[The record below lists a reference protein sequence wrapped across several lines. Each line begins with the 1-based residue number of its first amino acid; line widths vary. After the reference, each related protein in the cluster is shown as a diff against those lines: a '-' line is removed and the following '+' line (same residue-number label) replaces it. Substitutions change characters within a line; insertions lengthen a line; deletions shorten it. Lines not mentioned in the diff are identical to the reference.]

1 MREESI
7 MPTKRRTRNAKERN
21 DEAGT
26 VRYAV
31 VGLGWIAQSAVL
43 PAFAGARRNSK
54 LEALVSD
61 DDTKLKALGGKYGVE
76 KRYSYDEFDRCLAD
90 SDLDAVFIAL
100 PNTMH
105 RTYTEAAARA
115 GKHVLCEK
123 PMAMTEQ
130 DCRSMIDSCKS
141 ADVRLMI
148 AYRLHFEKA
157 NLAAA
162 ELVQSGRIGEPR
174 IFDSVFVNDVEAGN
188 LRLRA
193 GEGGPLYDIGTYCV
207 NAARSLFRAEPVEV
221 SAWHERRSGDPR
233 FADVPEITA
242 GRLRFPDDRIAS
254 FVCSFGG
261 SSASQYQVVG
271 TKGVLCVDPAY
282 SIGDDLVH
290 SLTIKGKTTTRTF
303 PGRDQFAAE
312 LLAFSDCV
320 LDGSEPEPSGEEG
333 LADVRVLEAL
343 DESAKNGGRTVK
355 LSPFKR
361 SRYPGMEQERSRP
374 KGRKARLVHAED
386 PERATAS

>member
-1 MREESI
+1 
-7 MPTKRRTRNAKERN
+7 MPTKERARKSNGRN
-21 DEAGT
+21 DETGAI
-26 VRYAV
+26 RYAV
-31 VGLGWIAQSAVL
+31 IGLGWIAQSAVL
-43 PAFAGARRNSK
+43 PAFARARRNSK

-61 DDTKLKALGGKYGVE
+61 DDTKLKVLGRKYKVD
-76 KRYSYDEFDRCLAD
+76 KLYSYDELDRCLAD
-90 SDLDAVFIAL
+90 PELDAVFIAL

-130 DCRSMIDSCKS
+130 DCRSMIDTCKN
-141 ADVRLMI
+141 ADVRLMV

-174 IFDSVFVNDVEAGN
+174 IFDSVFVNDVEQGN

-193 GEGGPLYDIGTYCV
+193 GEGGPLFDIGIYCL
-207 NAARSLFRAEPVEV
+207 NAARSLFRAEPVEA
-221 SAWHERRSGDPR
+221 SAWHESRSGDPR
-233 FADVPEITA
+233 FADVPELTA
-242 GRLRFPDDRIAS
+242 ARLRFPDDRVAS

-271 TKGVLCVDPAY
+271 TKGVLCLDPAY
-282 SIGDDLVH
+282 SIGEDLVH
-290 SLTIKGKTTTRTF
+290 SLTIKDKTTTRTF

-320 LDGSEPEPSGEEG
+320 LNDSEPEPSGEEG

-361 SRYPGMEQERSRP
+361 SRYPGMEQEESRP
-374 KGRKARLVHAED
+374 KGRKTRLVHAED
-386 PERATAS
+386 PKSATTA

>member
-1 MREESI
+1 
-7 MPTKRRTRNAKERN
+7 MPTKRRARKDNERHA
-21 DEAGT
+21 EAGAI
-26 VRYAV
+26 RYAV

-43 PAFAGARRNSK
+43 PGFAGARRNSRI
-54 LEALVSD
+54 EALVSD
-61 DDTKLKALGGKYGVE
+61 DDTKLKVLGSKYGVE
-76 KRYSYDEFDRCLAD
+76 KLYSYDQFDRCLAD
-90 SDLDAVFIAL
+90 PELDAVFIAL

-105 RTYTEAAARA
+105 RAYTEAAARA

-123 PMAMTEQ
+123 PMAMTEP
-130 DCRSMIDSCKS
+130 DCRSMIDSCKN
-141 ADVRLMI
+141 AEVRLMI

-174 IFDSVFVNDVEAGN
+174 IFDSVFVNDVEQGN
-188 LRLRA
+188 LRLKA
-193 GEGGPLYDIGTYCV
+193 GEGGPLFDIGIYCL

-221 SAWHERRSGDPR
+221 SAWHETRSGDPR

-242 GRLRFPDDRIAS
+242 ARLRFPDDRVAS

-261 SSASQYQVVG
+261 SSASEYQVVG
-271 TKGVLCVDPAY
+271 TKGVLRLDPAY
-282 SIGDDLVH
+282 SIGEDLVH
-290 SLTIKGKTTTRTF
+290 SLTVKGKTTTRTF

-320 LDGSEPEPSGEEG
+320 LNDSEPEPSGEEG

-343 DESAKNGGRTVK
+343 DESARSGGRTVK
-355 LSPFKR
+355 LAPFKR
-361 SRYPGMEQERSRP
+361 SRYPGMDQEVSRP
-374 KGRKARLVHAED
+374 KGRRARLVHADD

>member
-1 MREESI
+1 
-7 MPTKRRTRNAKERN
+7 MPTKRRVRKDNGRN

-26 VRYAV
+26 IRYAV
-31 VGLGWIAQSAVL
+31 IGLGWIAQSAVL

-61 DDTKLKALGGKYGVE
+61 DDTKLKALGAKYKVD
-76 KRYSYDEFDRCLAD
+76 KRYSYDELDRCLAD
-90 SDLDAVFIAL
+90 PELDAVFIAL

-123 PMAMTEQ
+123 PMAMTQQ
-130 DCRSMIDSCKS
+130 DCQSMIDTCKN
-141 ADVRLMI
+141 ADVRLMV

-174 IFDSVFVNDVEAGN
+174 IFDSVFVNDVEQGN

-193 GEGGPLYDIGTYCV
+193 GEGGPLYDIGIYCL

-221 SAWHERRSGDPR
+221 SAWHESRSGDPR

-242 GRLRFPDDRIAS
+242 ARLRFPDDRIAS

-261 SSASQYQVVG
+261 SSASEYRVVG
-271 TKGVLCVDPAY
+271 TKGVLRLDPAY
-282 SIGDDLVH
+282 SIGEDLVH
-290 SLTIKGKTTTRTF
+290 SLTIKGKTTTRTYR
-303 PGRDQFAAE
+303 GHDQFAPE

-343 DESAKNGGRTVK
+343 DESARNGGRTVK
-355 LSPFKR
+355 LSSFKR
-361 SRYPGMEQERSRP
+361 SRYPGMEQDESRP
-374 KGRKARLVHAED
+374 KGGKQRLVHAEA
-386 PERATAS
+386 PERVTTS